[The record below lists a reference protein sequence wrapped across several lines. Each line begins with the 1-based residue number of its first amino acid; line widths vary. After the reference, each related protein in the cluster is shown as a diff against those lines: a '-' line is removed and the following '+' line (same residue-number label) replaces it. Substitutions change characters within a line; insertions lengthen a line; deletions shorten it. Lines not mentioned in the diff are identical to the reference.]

1 MNNDR
6 CLVIGIA
13 GASGSGKTVLATTLY
28 KELQEQ
34 CNSSEVAV
42 ICEDYYYN
50 DQTNVPFEERLKV
63 NYDHPDSM
71 DHAYLIKQLQ
81 MLKQG
86 KAVELPQYD
95 YCTHTR
101 STKTLSLPPPKIIIL
116 EGILLFN
123 DEALRR

>member
-1 MNNDR
+1 M
-6 CLVIGIA
+6 
-13 GASGSGKTVLATTLY
+13 
-28 KELQEQ
+28 
-34 CNSSEVAV
+34 AV

-63 NYDHPDSM
+63 NYDHPASM

-81 MLKQG
+81 MLKRG

-101 STKTLSLPPPKIIIL
+101 STKTLHLTPPKIIIL
-116 EGILLFN
+116 EGILLFT
-123 DEALRR
+123 DDALLK